1 MATIYSYQ
9 VLLDIEKLLW
19 AHSEFPG
26 VGSNIGLL
34 AFVIDWVW
42 SLSVRRISVAEQY
55 LQFRNVWNASKV
67 TANVFVS
74 DEKLE
79 YECLFLHIKVGISS
93 GTHHQMDNYLI
104 FELFYLFFYEIEI
117 DKK

>member
-1 MATIYSYQ
+1 MEEIFWQQYIVIKFS
-9 VLLDIEKLLW
+9 LDIEKLLW

-55 LQFRNVWNASKV
+55 LQFRNVWNASEA

-74 DEKLE
+74 DEVLE
-79 YECLFLHIKVGISS
+79 YECLFLHIKVGWSKKEISS
-93 GTHHQMDNYLI
+93 KRQLLDI
-104 FELFYLFFYEIEI
+104 RIVSFDFV
-117 DKK
+117 

>member
-1 MATIYSYQ
+1 MYRRNILATIYSYQ

-55 LQFRNVWNASKV
+55 LQFKNVWNASEI

-74 DEKLE
+74 
-79 YECLFLHIKVGISS
+79 
-93 GTHHQMDNYLI
+93 N
-104 FELFYLFFYEIEI
+104 EI
-117 DKK
+117 